1 VPFTASPSTTT
12 LGLSQVAP
20 TLALRLPMVHLD
32 LDLYLNVLHTQPQKG
47 AAQGTVYS
55 QGNPSTQPQFI
66 VEGEAPDL
74 GGGCPLASY

>member
-1 VPFTASPSTTT
+1 
-12 LGLSQVAP
+12 
-20 TLALRLPMVHLD
+20 MVHLD

-74 GGGCPLASY
+74 GGGCPLASYQLIRFPLNISTRRFKW